1 MFTNAF
7 QNPVGCSLDFRQ
19 SIHMQLASR
28 MRSFMQL
35 ASHVRSFSVGANAA
49 SRVQKLF
56 DYFKRMRVAPC
67 PSKNEQR
74 FVVGL
79 LCLEFVKMQLETEH
93 AIGQYAAK
101 TELCVQHTAS
111 HVAAIILRSVQL
123 SCLFY
128 SNKGLGLCAL
138 LKRYS
143 K

>member
-1 MFTNAF
+1 
-7 QNPVGCSLDFRQ
+7 
-19 SIHMQLASR
+19 
-28 MRSFMQL
+28 
-35 ASHVRSFSVGANAA
+35 
-49 SRVQKLF
+49 
-56 DYFKRMRVAPC
+56 
-67 PSKNEQR
+67 
-74 FVVGL
+74 
-79 LCLEFVKMQLETEH
+79 MQLETEH

-143 K
+143 KQTETTPPPAFERSLRQSGFSSQRSAKLIIATAVH